1 MSKRTVLLSTLTVL
15 LLAACPA
22 SAELEKAVAK
32 RWDDLSELLNDAA
45 VLRDKKERLPDKSL
59 LGSDKQKTEAKIN
72 KTLAKAREIL
82 LSSDGQKLI
91 DRSDTIRERL
101 AELPTEIEEYKN
113 KRISAP
119 QSSYNPLVTTV
130 SGYDE
135 KIAKAESDI
144 ERLNAE
150 LAGIRMSLAAELRS
164 WGLSLTDE
172 QAMTLF
178 STVIG
183 DTLIENSTIFHNIK
197 GVTEQLADLMSQNK
211 NDTTAARKY
220 YAMYLTLIDL
230 LIDTQNAYI
239 TRMDEEWLPS
249 VAQIASAAE
258 RSRKEAAAG
267 LKRSDYTEAQKNIFR
282 SNISTNELTIRAAE
296 QYKKLI
302 EQQRSSARKSIT
314 ALERERE
321 VAANTYATV
330 QHVSDISEVIK
341 ASLQSADLLA
351 AMQPPEIR
359 PFESDG
365 LREQM
370 DEITKRLT
378 DKR

>member
-1 MSKRTVLLSTLTVL
+1 MSKRTVLLSMLTAL

-172 QAMTLF
+172 QALTLF

-282 SNISTNELTIRAAE
+282 SNISTNELTVRAAE

-378 DKR
+378 DKK